1 MNVGTRSFFPQ
12 VVHAKLLFSKLFDSR
27 RRPLAACV

>member
-12 VVHAKLLFSKLFDSR
+12 VVHAKLLFSKLSIAGGVR
-27 RRPLAACV
+27 WLRA